1 MVRRPRHSGW
11 KSGLLIIS
19 IGLAGVAIAITV
31 SHGAAPSVVPPGRA
45 GPSSTVRVERAANV
59 ASATASNATAQSA
72 SPSLGPTQRTR
83 TPSPQPPSTPT
94 VRPASTPIA
103 TRHVWWIIMEN
114 HEYDAIVGSNQAPY
128 LNMLAARYG
137 LATRY
142 YATSHPSEPNYI
154 SLVAGSTLGVTS
166 DGVYHLA
173 ATSIFSQ
180 LARARLAWRVYA
192 QDDQTGCFTGI
203 TAGGGRD
210 GPGAAGLYA
219 RKHNPAIS
227 LTSVASNSRQC
238 GNIQP
243 LRTFDPNA
251 APFEVIV
258 PNLTNDM
265 HDGTIG
271 QGDAFLRA
279 FVPQILR
286 SGAFKASGSLFVTF
300 DEGSSNAGSLGDR
313 GGHVATLIIAPGE
326 TRGYRFRGYADHWSL
341 LRTTE
346 NILGLPCLANS
357 CQRSPIRY

>member
-1 MVRRPRHSGW
+1 MHRRPRRPDR
-11 KSGLLIIS
+11 KVALVIIA
-19 IGLAGVAIAITV
+19 IGFAAVAIAITL
-31 SHGAAPSVVPPGRA
+31 SRGSAPSAVSPGRA
-45 GPSSTVRVERAANV
+45 GQPSSFGVESAANP
-59 ASATASNATAQSA
+59 ATATASSGTAQSVSPTA
-72 SPSLGPTQRTR
+72 RPSERIPTPSL
-83 TPSPQPPSTPT
+83 
-94 VRPASTPIA
+94 RPASTPVAIH
-103 TRHVWWIIMEN
+103 HVWWIIMEN
-114 HEYDAIVGSNQAPY
+114 HEYDAVVGSNQAPY

-166 DGVYHLA
+166 DGVYHLVA
-173 ATSIFSQ
+173 PSLFSQ

-192 QDDQTGCFTGI
+192 QDDLTGCFTGI

-210 GPGAAGLYA
+210 GPGAAGWYA

-227 LTSVASNSRQC
+227 LTSVVSNPSQC

-243 LRTFDPNA
+243 LRTFAANA
-251 APFEVIV
+251 APFELIV

-286 SGAFKASGSLFVTF
+286 SGAFNAGGTLFITF
-300 DEGSSNAGSLGDR
+300 DEGSSDAGSLGDR

-346 NILGLPCLANS
+346 NILGLPCLAKS
-357 CQRSPIRY
+357 CQRSPIGY